1 MDRLRGRVVL
11 ISGGA
16 RGQGESHGRILAQE
30 GAKVVIGDVRDE
42 LGREAAAAMQADGLE
57 VEYIHLD
64 VRNYESWEAAVAFA
78 KQRFGKLDGLVNNA
92 GIVGSMAGV
101 VEETDE
107 AWANTIAV
115 NQTGVWYGMKAAIP
129 AMREAGGG
137 SIVNTSSIWGVVGAE
152 TYIAYQAS
160 KGAVQLMTK
169 SAALTYVREGIRV
182 NSILPGLVLTPLAEE
197 EGEESNNAVI
207 RMTPMARGA
216 QASEISWGV
225 VYLLSDE
232 ASYVTGTEL
241 AIDGGFLAQ

>member
-1 MDRLRGRVVL
+1 MNRMQGRVVL

-30 GAKVVIGDVRDE
+30 GACVVLGDVLDD
-42 LGREAAAAMQADGLE
+42 LGNATAAAMRAEGLQ
-57 VEYIHLD
+57 VDYVHLD
-64 VRNYESWEAAVAFA
+64 VRKMADWEAAVAHA
-78 KQRFGKLDGLVNNA
+78 KARFGHLDGLINNA

-101 VEETDE
+101 VDETDE

-115 NQTGVWYGMKAAIP
+115 NQTGVWLGMKAAIP

-137 SIVNTSSIWGVVGAE
+137 SIVNTCSIWGMVGAE

-182 NSILPGLVLTPLAEE
+182 NSVCPGLVMTPLAEE

-207 RMTPMARGA
+207 RLTPMGRGA
-216 QASEISWGV
+216 QSAEISWGV
-225 VYLLSDE
+225 LYLLSNE

-241 AIDGGFLAQ
+241 IIDGGFLAQ